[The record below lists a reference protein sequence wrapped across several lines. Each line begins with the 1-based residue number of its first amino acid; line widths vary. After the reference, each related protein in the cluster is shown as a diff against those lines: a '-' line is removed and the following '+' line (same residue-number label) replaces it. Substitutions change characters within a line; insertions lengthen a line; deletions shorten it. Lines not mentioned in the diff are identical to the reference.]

1 MQEDLALL
9 HLGYSLLF
17 FLIVFFLRMA
27 LNVCWLY
34 RISVPEVQTMVSSL
48 VELGS
53 MKLIVNCGVSGHL
66 GQADSIS
73 GWCISDFLGLGF
85 NVFI

>member
-27 LNVCWLY
+27 LNVWCWY

-48 VELGS
+48 VVLGS
-53 MKLIVNCGVSGHL
+53 MKLIVNCRVSGHL

-73 GWCISDFLGLGF
+73 GWCISDFFLVGF
-85 NVFI
+85 